1 MHKNAYFNKAT
12 DKFIFVLA
20 TLYME
25 NFRNYFSNPFTVKN
39 NDKIL
44 HYMQFGHNTRTSTCI
59 CKENKCHK
67 IKNLTWLKA
76 H

>member
-25 NFRNYFSNPFTVKN
+25 NFRKYFSNPFTVK
-39 NDKIL
+39 KTMIKF
-44 HYMQFGHNTRTSTCI
+44 YITCNSVI
-59 CKENKCHK
+59 IHEQVLAFVKKTNA
-67 IKNLTWLKA
+67 IKLKT
-76 H
+76 